1 MPFTAALERG
11 VFHRSSQT
19 SVPGA
24 RFHRFGRKFHHLCAF
39 GLPYRALVFTIL
51 DGSFTLCAPLDFRT
65 GRPFSPFWTEVSLP
79 VPSPTS
85 VPGARIILYSFVF
98 MVIPKIVLFLLESV
112 RFRFDIFLYFIII
125 II

>member
-24 RFHRFGRKFHHLCAF
+24 RI
-39 GLPYRALVFTIL
+39 V
-51 DGSFTLCAPLDFRT
+51 
-65 GRPFSPFWTEVSLP
+65 
-79 VPSPTS
+79 
-85 VPGARIILYSFVF
+85 LYSFVF

>member
-19 SVPGA
+19 SVPGT
-24 RFHRFGRKFHHLCAF
+24 RFHHFGRKFHSLY
-39 GLPYRALVFTIL
+39 P
-51 DGSFTLCAPLDFRT
+51 PDFRP
-65 GRPFSPFWTEVSLP
+65 GRPFSPFWTEVS
-79 VPSPTS
+79 PSVRLPTS